1 MNSITLLI
9 IELIL
14 CSTIQILLYKRY
26 KLEGIYTYIVI
37 SAILTGLMSLKTIS
51 IFEYDV
57 NLGII
62 PLVTIFTSSNI
73 LIQKKGSDEIKKVI
87 LTISSTFLI
96 SYAFLYLVQM
106 MHPSNINL
114 FTNASYD
121 NIFLNSLRIYFTNF
135 VTMLYSLLL
144 NSKIYYYLKKMKNN
158 ILISN
163 LFSTII
169 IQFLASILFGLIAYI
184 FIKEAIDILKIIMI
198 RYLISLVVGIFGT
211 ISIYITRNI
220 VE

>member
-144 NSKIYYYLKKMKNN
+144 NSKIYFYLK
-158 ILISN
+158 
-163 LFSTII
+163 
-169 IQFLASILFGLIAYI
+169 
-184 FIKEAIDILKIIMI
+184 
-198 RYLISLVVGIFGT
+198 
-211 ISIYITRNI
+211 
-220 VE
+220 